1 MLHQH
6 GFQGPKSIHGSYR
19 RLTSFLAI
27 ILPNVKAIN
36 RVGPHNEDII
46 SFLVGS
52 LLGDCNAEKLMNGGV
67 RFKFKQSSKHKDY
80 LFFLY
85 KFLLKRGYTNNN
97 LPSLIKQKVGNK
109 IHEAYCFNTYS
120 YSSLLWLYK
129 SFYKDKTKI
138 IPYNIYD
145 LLTPL
150 SLAIWIQD
158 DGTWKNPG
166 IRIATNSFSFQEVE
180 LLKFTLEKKFN
191 IQCSIHSFSKSK
203 QYQLY
208 IKKESIV
215 LVRNLVLPFFHE
227 SMYYKLGLNKP

>member
-1 MLHQH
+1 M
-6 GFQGPKSIHGSYR
+6 
-19 RLTSFLAI
+19 
-27 ILPNVKAIN
+27 KATN
-36 RVGPHNEDII
+36 RIGPHDEDVV

-52 LLGDCNAEKLMNGGV
+52 LLGDCYGERLMNGGV
-67 RFKFKQSSKHKDY
+67 RFKFKQSIKHKEY

-85 KFLLKRGYTNNN
+85 EALLERGYTNNN
-97 LPSLIKQKVGNK
+97 LPYLIKQKVGYK
-109 IHEAYCFNTYS
+109 VHEAYCFNTYS

-129 SFYKDKTKI
+129 LFQNHHSGSYKKKV
-138 IPYNIYD
+138 IPHNIYD

-166 IRIATNSFSFQEVE
+166 IRIATNNFSLQEVE

-191 IQCSIHSFSKSK
+191 IQCSIHSFTQSK

-215 LVRNLVLPFFHE
+215 LVRSLVLPFFHE
-227 SMYYKLGLNKP
+227 SMYYKLGLDIS